1 MPSRAGVGYSV
12 SSDSSEAG
20 IAAAESALAEAGT
33 AEPQVAL
40 LFHTAKHDP
49 RLFHAGVRSVLGA
62 NVRLLGG
69 FTGGIITRDYLGYDG
84 YESAVAVLASDS
96 VRFDGFAEVGLNE
109 HGEREVGRRLGT
121 QIRGSRNGDG
131 AGLIYMYDS
140 IKSFTPE
147 GGFDM
152 NIGTYVMEGLTEG
165 LGTWPAA
172 AGVGMVG
179 NMQLSPTYQFFD
191 DQVVQQAALALLAQ
205 GESFRLH
212 TTIMHGCR
220 PSSSYHTVTKSEEN
234 LVLEID
240 GRPALDVIDE
250 LLGPESDTSWAD
262 YPLFV
267 TLGVNKGD
275 KFGPFK
281 EEEYANRLCM
291 AVDHDRRALV
301 MFEPDLVPGSEVQ
314 LMRRAIDFDYIHH
327 RAERILEEIG
337 DREPFFAIY
346 IDCMGRASA
355 YCGSEGEEGAEVQK
369 VIGSRMP
376 LLGLYSGV
384 ELAEVMGRQQAL
396 DWTGVLCV
404 FCE

>member
-1 MPSRAGVGYSV
+1 MPSRAGVGYSI
-12 SSDSSEAG
+12 DSNSMEAG
-20 IAAAESALAEAGT
+20 RAAAEMALAEAGS
-33 AEPQVAL
+33 AAPQMAL
-40 LFHTAKHDP
+40 LFQTARHDP
-49 RLFHAGVRSVLGA
+49 HQFHAGARSVLGPG
-62 NVRLLGG
+62 VRMLGG

-84 YESAVAVLASDS
+84 YEGAVVVLDSDS
-96 VRFDGFAEVGLNE
+96 LRFDGFAELGLKQD
-109 HGEREVGRRLGT
+109 GERTVGRRLGA
-121 QIRGSRNGDG
+121 QVGAAMDG
-131 AGLIYMYDS
+131 AGTGLVYMYDS

-165 LGTWPAA
+165 MGEWPSA
-172 AGVGMVG
+172 AGMGMIG

-191 DQVVQQAALALLAQ
+191 DRVVRQAALALLVQ
-205 GESFRLH
+205 GDSFRLH

-220 PSSSYHTVTKSEEN
+220 PSSSYHMVTRTDEN
-234 LVLEID
+234 VVLEID

-250 LLGPESDTSWAD
+250 LLGAESDRGWAD

-267 TLGVNKGD
+267 TLGVNKGE
-275 KFGPFK
+275 KFGPFR

-291 AVDHDRRALV
+291 AVDHERKGLV
-301 MFEPDLVPGSEVQ
+301 MFEPDLVKGAEVQ
-314 LMRRAIDFDYIHH
+314 LMRRAIDFDYIQT
-327 RAERILEEIG
+327 RAEAILGEVG
-337 DREPFFAIY
+337 DREPFFALY
-346 IDCMGRASA
+346 IDCMGRAGA

-376 LLGLYSGV
+376 LLGLYTGV
-384 ELAEVMGRQQAL
+384 ELGEVMGRQQAL